1 MLVAFIT
8 VSLCKETLVLDRAIT
23 SIATETATKQV
34 HSSKQL
40 HAERDGVC
48 GTFNNLKVAYRGQ
61 NHTLHSSAECVGE
74 SFSSDSWMY
83 RSCMYRNLCF
93 NVESNEFVLFQSPAS
108 KLMESSRAPDT
119 DFIASSLNT
128 TVSIGGF
135 VSSWGDG
142 KFRLEWSP
150 KIMNPNELAPS
161 GYYEL
166 MEDTVM
172 IPFLAMG
179 ANNVGHLLWDSLL
192 PIYSLVS
199 IFGLSESKLLVL
211 RYILTGR
218 PLPYTCEDKFAEKC
232 KENFEKLLPLIGVS
246 STEFSS
252 TLDPVLDLIHEAKSK
267 YVCSSHGAAGI
278 GYLTDHGIMAHG
290 KFVSDYRGT
299 HNYGRGPI
307 ILGFRNFMLRNM
319 GLELPS
325 RVSAV
330 FPIRITFSLH
340 SSGRDH
346 RNLDFASQISAL
358 GALSDPRII
367 VGSHQFSELSMEEEI
382 EIVAQSSI
390 LITACGGGAVSS
402 MFLPRGASLIMY
414 YADKKEGVANA
425 KLDFDFL
432 NNMGYVRTHW
442 LSTKNMNK
450 QTSLESF
457 IRLVLHEIEVILL

>member
-1 MLVAFIT
+1 MIETSLFPVT
-8 VSLCKETLVLDRAIT
+8 VSC
-23 SIATETATKQV
+23 
-34 HSSKQL
+34 
-40 HAERDGVC
+40 
-48 GTFNNLKVAYRGQ
+48 
-61 NHTLHSSAECVGE
+61 
-74 SFSSDSWMY
+74 
-83 RSCMYRNLCF
+83 
-93 NVESNEFVLFQSPAS
+93 
-108 KLMESSRAPDT
+108 
-119 DFIASSLNT
+119 
-128 TVSIGGF
+128 TVSF
-135 VSSWGDG
+135 
-142 KFRLEWSP
+142 
-150 KIMNPNELAPS
+150 
-161 GYYEL
+161 
-166 MEDTVM
+166 T
-172 IPFLAMG
+172 

-199 IFGLSESKLLVL
+199 IFGLSESKPLVL